1 MKKILSL
8 ALIVMLAVGLLAGCG
23 QKTTEQPQQ
32 EAEQQEAATLAGK
45 VVIAGSTSVQPL
57 SDELAAAFTEKNP
70 DVQIEVQGGGS
81 SVGVKSAIDKIVDI
95 GMSSRDLKEE
105 EKSSGLTEYVIA
117 KDGIAVVVNPTS
129 KVEDLTI
136 EQIKKIFTGEI
147 TNWKEVGGED
157 KSITVVSREEGSGTR
172 GAFIEITGVEG
183 KDASGNK
190 GDLTTKN
197 ALVQP
202 STGAVKQ
209 TVANTP
215 DSIGYVSMG
224 ALDDTVKTLKVE
236 GVEATEE
243 NAKNGSF
250 KISRPFLFLT
260 NGEESE
266 TVKAFIEFIMS
277 AEGQE
282 IVAQEFISVK

>member
-32 EAEQQEAATLAGK
+32 EETQGEAALSGK

-157 KSITVVSREEGSGTR
+157 KAITVVSREEGSGTR

-190 GDLTTKN
+190 ADLTTKN

-224 ALDDTVKTLKVE
+224 ALDDTVKTVKVE

-260 NGEESE
+260 NGVESE

>member
-8 ALIVMLAVGLLAGCG
+8 ALVLMLAVGLLAGCG
-23 QKTTEQPQQ
+23 QKAPEQPQQ
-32 EAEQQEAATLAGK
+32 EAEQGEATLTGK

-57 SDELAAAFTEKNP
+57 SDELAAVFKEKNP

-95 GMSSRDLKEE
+95 GMSSRELKEE
-105 EKSSGLTEYVIA
+105 EKAAGLKEYVIA

-147 TNWKEVGGED
+147 TNWKELGGED
-157 KSITVVSREEGSGTR
+157 KPITVVSREEGSGTR

-190 GDLTTKN
+190 ADLTTKN

-224 ALDDTVKTLKVE
+224 ALDDTVKTVKVE

-243 NAKNGSF
+243 NAKNGTF
-250 KISRPFLFLT
+250 KISRPFLYLT
-260 NGEESE
+260 NGEESDV
-266 TVKAFIEFIMS
+266 VKAFIEFIMS

-282 IVAQEFISVK
+282 IVGQEFISVK